1 MDAITFLFV
10 GNTFVS
16 NQTGNIML
24 LAMNAAGAQAA
35 DVGAAIVSLIGFVV
49 GAALTGRLVREGLSG
64 PQAPTRIPTV
74 LWLEV
79 ALISIGTLIDAL
91 TDLSARLTV
100 APLAVAMGMQA
111 TLGARIALLYLTPGF
126 TTGIMVR
133 ASMRSPIGDRSE
145 PWWWYAAIA
154 VTALGAGAALSAVVA
169 RETITGALVLL
180 GGLVLVAVGIASSR
194 SVVA

>member
-1 MDAITFLFV
+1 MRLPGRRSDAGRGASTSTESGRGGPWRENPWGAGLLLLLSAVAGGVDAITFLFV

-79 ALISIGTLIDAL
+79 ALISIGTLINAL

-111 TLGARIALLYLTPGF
+111 TLGARIALLYLTPG
-126 TTGIMVR
+126 
-133 ASMRSPIGDRSE
+133 
-145 PWWWYAAIA
+145 
-154 VTALGAGAALSAVVA
+154 
-169 RETITGALVLL
+169 
-180 GGLVLVAVGIASSR
+180 SR
-194 SVVA
+194 PGSWSGHR